1 MFSTRPPHRYSPT
14 LLSEL
19 GTAELF
25 VLSALRL
32 WFLSHCDREREY
44 PDWRRAFETAGISGL
59 GVWGFDRL
67 CRVVGTTTSRSL
79 DIHWLQCRRLGE
91 YEACLLRTVA
101 LLQNNQPVAAEAAL
115 LEWCPP
121 AGARPPAQRDRRTA

>member
-1 MFSTRPPHRYSPT
+1 MFSTRPPHRYSPA

-67 CRVVGTTTSRSL
+67 CRVVGTTTLRSL
-79 DIHWLQCRRLGE
+79 DIHWLQCGRLSLAESLREHSLLIPVHGE
-91 YEACLLRTVA
+91 EARSNEPVLRVNA
-101 LLQNNQPVAAEAAL
+101 PVAS
-115 LEWCPP
+115 
-121 AGARPPAQRDRRTA
+121 ARLH